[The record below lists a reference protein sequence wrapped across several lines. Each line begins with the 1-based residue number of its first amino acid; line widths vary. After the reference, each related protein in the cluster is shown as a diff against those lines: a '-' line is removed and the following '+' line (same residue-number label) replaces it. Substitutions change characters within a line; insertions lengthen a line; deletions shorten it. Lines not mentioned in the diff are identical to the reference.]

1 MARRTI
7 EQRLAQLEAQK
18 KTLQSRL
25 GKQERARDTRRKV
38 LLGALVL
45 HRLQSDQPNA
55 SAAWLRTWLTSEL
68 PAFLTRDMDKA
79 LLADLV
85 SVLGPTAIVSP
96 SNIPKAEVAARQG
109 ALERA

>member
-25 GKQERARDTRRKV
+25 DKQVRARDTRRKV

-45 HRLQSDQPNA
+45 HRLQSDKLDA
-55 SAAWLRTWLTSEL
+55 SAPWLRTWLASEL

-79 LLADLV
+79 LLADLM
-85 SVLGPTAIVSP
+85 SHPDPMPNGSTTAVP
-96 SNIPKAEVAARQG
+96 PLATAALH
-109 ALERA
+109 AAHEAA